1 MPPLKGIDR
10 GINGD
15 MLKALEETGHG
26 DLIVVV
32 DASYSIPNG
41 AHKVD
46 YQGDSSADALKGI
59 LALVPVDEEP
69 GGPQFGVP
77 DPSYKITA
85 MMPDPPE
92 STSPALEAFKK
103 EFPLGHEGYVLTGI
117 TRLGEDNPRFSG
129 ENTKAGFYSVANDPE
144 KRTLFV
150 RTRDQKAY
158 ACAMFTV
165 GHSQT

>member
-26 DLIVVV
+26 DRIVVV
-32 DASYSIPNG
+32 DASYSIPYG

-46 YQGDSSADALKGI
+46 YQGDSSVRALLGI
-59 LALVPVDEEP
+59 LDLVPVDETKD
-69 GGPQFGVP
+69 GGIGVP
-77 DPSYKITA
+77 NPALAITT
-85 MMPDPPE
+85 MMPDLP
-92 STSPALEAFKK
+92 SRTSPALKEFQEA
-103 EFPLGHEGYVLTGI
+103 FPLGDQGRVLVGI
-117 TRLGEDNPRFSG
+117 TRFGDEDSKGEQGRR
-129 ENTKAGFYSVANDPE
+129 GFYDLANDPE

-158 ACAMFTV
+158 ACALFVV
-165 GHSQT
+165 GHSQE

>member
-26 DLIVVV
+26 DQIVVV
-32 DASYSIPNG
+32 DASYSIPNS

-46 YQGDSSADALKGI
+46 YQGDSSVRALLGI
-59 LALVPVDEEP
+59 LDLVPVDETTE
-69 GGPQFGVP
+69 GGFGVP
-77 DPSYKITA
+77 TPALMIAA
-85 MMPDPPE
+85 MMPDLPTK
-92 STSPALEAFKK
+92 TSPALEEFQEA
-103 EFPLGHEGYVLTGI
+103 FPLGDQGRVLVGI
-117 TRLGEDNPRFSG
+117 TRLGDEASKG
-129 ENTKAGFYSVANDPE
+129 ELGKAGFYKVANDPE

-158 ACAMFTV
+158 ACALFVV
-165 GHSQT
+165 GHSQE